1 MEITESS
8 QPCFRIQIS
17 EIERSVHDMT
27 MNEMKQTVA
36 LCVATLQKLNGRM
49 PDFKTLCNALGNE
62 YTILVSEFLH
72 ENSAVAA

>member
-1 MEITESS
+1 
-8 QPCFRIQIS
+8 
-17 EIERSVHDMT
+17 MT